1 MYISTYKYDLIC
13 LSETYL
19 DSSTPDGLL
28 EIDRYNLVH
37 VDHSNN
43 IKRGGVCIYYKESLP
58 VRVTPAGELYN
69 LLENY
74 LSGSFQRVILN
85 GQNSSWKPVLAGV
98 PQGSILG
105 PLLFLVYINDLP
117 NELKS
122 SIKLYADDTSL
133 FTIVRDKDETM
144 TCWQSLNGPIT

>member
-1 MYISTYKYDLIC
+1 MC
-13 LSETYL
+13 LSETYR

-37 VDHSNN
+37 VDHPNN

-58 VRVTPAGELYN
+58 VRVTPSMGISGELYN

-85 GQNSSWKPVLAGV
+85 EQNSSWKPVLAGV
-98 PQGSILG
+98 PQSSILD

-133 FTIVRDKDETM
+133 FTIVRDKNETM